1 MKKNKRILKE
11 QINLDTDTDYN
22 FPGYDPTS

>member
-11 QINLDTDTDYN
+11 QINLDTGTDYN
-22 FPGYDPTS
+22 FLGYDPTS